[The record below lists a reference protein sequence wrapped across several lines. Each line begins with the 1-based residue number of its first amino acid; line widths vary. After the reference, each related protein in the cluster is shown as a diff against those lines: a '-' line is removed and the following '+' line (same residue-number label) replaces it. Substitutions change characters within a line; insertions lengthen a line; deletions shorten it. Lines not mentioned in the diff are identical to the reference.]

1 MFRAYN
7 YFRRHNK
14 NKEIKDYK
22 NFYKHFSNKA
32 EFGGKHTHL
41 DYLINNRFLE
51 TYSFVMATILRAQP
65 KNILDLGCGAGV
77 YLPLSGM
84 FPNIAYHGVDYA
96 ENSIAAAKRAY
107 PNVVFS
113 VGDLFDFETPKKA
126 DLVIL
131 SLVLILY
138 EEEVDRDK
146 ILSTLR
152 KNLSANGYGV
162 VVVWNDLLFIR
173 ICHYLSRIFAHA
185 TGTPLPKD
193 FMCLYFNEKE
203 MRREFFRN
211 ELEVVDVKHTSPRY
225 GALECAQYLS
235 LQKYRRDFS
244 RETQLNEQKMSLNE
258 FEDFCKEAKSDSFWI
273 KLLYKVSFL
282 IPSFFSMHSIYL
294 VKNDVIRS

>member
-1 MFRAYN
+1 M
-7 YFRRHNK
+7 
-14 NKEIKDYK
+14 
-22 NFYKHFSNKA
+22 
-32 EFGGKHTHL
+32 
-41 DYLINNRFLE
+41 
-51 TYSFVMATILRAQP
+51 
-65 KNILDLGCGAGV
+65 
-77 YLPLSGM
+77 
-84 FPNIAYHGVDYA
+84 
-96 ENSIAAAKRAY
+96 
-107 PNVVFS
+107 FS

-203 MRREFFRN
+203 MRRSFLEMSLKSSMSNTLLRDMARLNARNICLCKNIEETFR
-211 ELEVVDVKHTSPRY
+211 ER
-225 GALECAQYLS
+225 LS
-235 LQKYRRDFS
+235 LMNK
-244 RETQLNEQKMSLNE
+244 KMSLNE